1 MWPPPRCPPT
11 PFRAYWLSVWLC
23 AAVAGAAVGVVLVAQ
38 QPSVSK
44 FTLFGAPVRRAL
56 FHLVPCI
63 FAAAVLTVVLFRSGN
78 LHPIPGT
85 WLLLYG
91 CALLYA
97 SAVTSRLIAI
107 MGGLFILLALVAYV
121 LADARQTV
129 ILGVGFGELHILY
142 GAVMQRRSYA
152 EQA

>member
-1 MWPPPRCPPT
+1 
-11 PFRAYWLSVWLC
+11 
-23 AAVAGAAVGVVLVAQ
+23 
-38 QPSVSK
+38 VSK

-91 CALLYA
+91 CALLCA
-97 SAVTSRLIAI
+97 SLVTSRLIAI
-107 MGGLFILLALVAYV
+107 LGGLFIVLALVAFCARRRASDGDSRNRV
-121 LADARQTV
+121 RRVAHSLWRSDAP
-129 ILGVGFGELHILY
+129 
-142 GAVMQRRSYA
+142 
-152 EQA
+152 